1 MFHFALAV
9 LAFSLFVAVFLF
21 AILFFYIWRFL
32 ENRKKRRRLR
42 LESYEKRLKAIVAEL
57 LVDSNEIETAS
68 HYVGLNQDDK
78 WNKGY
83 HDALAKLLG
92 ASERLADCKTF
103 REAGELEATQET
115 IWLVTRAVYQVQ
127 VQFQVLRP
135 KEAKVKVVDPEANM
149 QSEPT
154 KESAVSLNSLQNQS
168 LAQKSEP
175 MVAENDGDIPD
186 GFTIKINS
194 QSKKKI
200 EER

>member
-1 MFHFALAV
+1 M
-9 LAFSLFVAVFLF
+9 
-21 AILFFYIWRFL
+21 
-32 ENRKKRRRLR
+32 
-42 LESYEKRLKAIVAEL
+42 AEL
-57 LVDSNEIETAS
+57 LVDGNEIETAS

-127 VQFQVLRP
+127 AQFQVLRP
-135 KEAKVKVVDPEANM
+135 KEDQVRVVAPETTQQSVVKLDN
-149 QSEPT
+149 
-154 KESAVSLNSLQNQS
+154 LQNKS
-168 LAQKSEP
+168 IAKKSEP
-175 MVAENDGDIPD
+175 MVAEDGGEFVSD
-186 GFTIKINS
+186 GFTIKIDS

>member
-1 MFHFALAV
+1 VFHFALAV

-21 AILFFYIWRFL
+21 AILFFYIWRFF

-57 LVDSNEIETAS
+57 LVDSNEIESAS
-68 HYVGLNQDDK
+68 HYVGLNQDEK

-127 VQFQVLRP
+127 VQFQILRP
-135 KEAKVKVVDPEANM
+135 KEAKVKVVAPEPPK
-149 QSEPT
+149 QSVLP
-154 KESAVSLNSLQNQS
+154 LDNLPNQS
-168 LAQKSEP
+168 IDRQSEP
-175 MVAENDGDIPD
+175 MVAEDSGEVLSD

>member
-21 AILFFYIWRFL
+21 AILFFYIWRFF

-57 LVDSNEIETAS
+57 LVDGNEIETAS

-127 VQFQVLRP
+127 AQFQVLRP
-135 KEAKVKVVDPEANM
+135 KEDQVRVVAPETTQQSVVKLDN
-149 QSEPT
+149 
-154 KESAVSLNSLQNQS
+154 LQNKS
-168 LAQKSEP
+168 IAKKSEP
-175 MVAENDGDIPD
+175 MVAEDGGEFVSD
-186 GFTIKINS
+186 GFTIKIDS